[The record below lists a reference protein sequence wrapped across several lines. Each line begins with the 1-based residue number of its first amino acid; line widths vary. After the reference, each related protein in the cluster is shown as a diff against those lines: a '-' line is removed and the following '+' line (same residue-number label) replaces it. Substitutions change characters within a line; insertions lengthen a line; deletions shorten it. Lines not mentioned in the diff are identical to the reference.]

1 MYKEAI
7 RSVWAEINLT
17 NADYNINPDYFKLL
31 DNIYSFDKEDLTF
44 EETDSEYY
52 LKLNKEK
59 SGRR

>member
-44 EETDSEYY
+44 EETDSE
-52 LKLNKEK
+52 
-59 SGRR
+59 SGF